1 MFFIDLK
8 GFILKNY
15 FYIIINMFSII
26 YLFERDFDFIQG

>member
-1 MFFIDLK
+1 MFFIDLI